1 MTLCAKKTYEYYVL
15 NISFNIGIVLLTNAQ
30 GGLSDSI
37 QLWAQ
42 YDLVLNETKLKKKLH
57 VEYVLALVDEED

>member
-1 MTLCAKKTYEYYVL
+1 M
-15 NISFNIGIVLLTNAQ
+15 NAQ

-42 YDLVLNETKLKKKLH
+42 YDLVLDETKLEKKTRI
-57 VEYVLALVDEED
+57 YILALVEEED

>member
-1 MTLCAKKTYEYYVL
+1 M
-15 NISFNIGIVLLTNAQ
+15 NAQ

-42 YDLVLNETKLKKKLH
+42 YDLVLDGTKLEKK
-57 VEYVLALVDEED
+57 VEYVLAVVDEEDSGPDRTHTLFSK

>member
-1 MTLCAKKTYEYYVL
+1 M
-15 NISFNIGIVLLTNAQ
+15 NAQ

-42 YDLVLNETKLKKKLH
+42 YDLVLDETKLEKKL
-57 VEYVLALVDEED
+57 EYVLALVDEEDLGI